1 LLIEHFVG
9 SDWVGLRTQTHTYVE
24 HEGGDAEL
32 YDMERDP
39 HQVDNLY
46 GRADDALLNALRER
60 LKDLKDCTGAQC
72 REAEG

>member
-1 LLIEHFVG
+1 
-9 SDWVGLRTQTHTYVE
+9 
-24 HEGGDAEL
+24 
-32 YDMERDP
+32 MERDP

-46 GRADDALLNALRER
+46 GRADDALLNALRKR